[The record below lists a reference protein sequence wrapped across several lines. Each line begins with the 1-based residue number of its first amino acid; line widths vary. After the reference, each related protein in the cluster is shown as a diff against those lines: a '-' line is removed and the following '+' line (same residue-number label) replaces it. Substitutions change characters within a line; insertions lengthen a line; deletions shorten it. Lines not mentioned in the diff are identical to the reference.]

1 MTLRFLPITCLAASL
16 LAAMRCC
23 GKVAC
28 GRCLERVRDFEYK
41 CFWCRCHV
49 PQRQLRAILADE
61 AEWLIHND
69 NVTFV
74 SCPPDYTLGRYDERG
89 FLSVPS
95 PAPAEVE

>member
-1 MTLRFLPITCLAASL
+1 MIAS
-16 LAAMRCC
+16 R
-23 GKVAC
+23 VAHSH
-28 GRCLERVRDFEYK
+28 RHYVVR
-41 CFWCRCHV
+41 
-49 PQRQLRAILADE
+49 LADE